1 MTEMREGEKIKIEN
15 VKALT
20 RDCVRIRD
28 RDRVESIINLLVE
41 GGKDKLQ
48 VISDFDQ
55 TLTKQHCNGKR
66 SMSSFGIFGECKQ
79 LPPSYKE
86 KSQALYKQYKP
97 IEIDPS
103 LSKEQKI
110 PFMIEWWDKAQM
122 LLSGFE
128 FCCDEI
134 DQVLQE
140 VCPDLRTGSEEMF
153 RSLMEADVPVLVFS
167 AGVGD
172 MVRAI
177 LRHHKVLHPN
187 VHIISNFLDFKGSM
201 LQGFKGSKGQHI
213 HTFNKNE
220 HAIENSEYFKLITGR
235 NNVILMGDVVGDADM
250 AEGVKDAN
258 AVLKIGF
265 LYDQVEENLD
275 SYLDHFDV
283 VLVDDQ
289 TMDVTNGLLSLIL

>member
-1 MTEMREGEKIKIEN
+1 MKEIREGEKIKIEN

-28 RDRVESIINLLVE
+28 RDRVERIINLLVE

-66 SMSSFGIFGECKQ
+66 LMSSFGIFGECKQ

-86 KSQALYKQYKP
+86 KSQALFNQYRP
-97 IEIDPS
+97 VEIDPS

-110 PFMIEWWDKAQM
+110 PYMIEWYDKAQM

-128 FCCDEI
+128 FRCDEM
-134 DQVLQE
+134 DQVLQN
-140 VCPDLRTGSEEMF
+140 VCADLRTGSEEMF
-153 RSLMEADVPVLVFS
+153 RSLLEAEVPVLVFS
-167 AGVGD
+167 AGLGD

-187 VHIISNFLDFKGSM
+187 VHIISNFLDFEGSILKG
-201 LQGFKGSKGQHI
+201 FKGQHI
-213 HTFNKNE
+213 HAFNKNE
-220 HAIENSEYFKLITGR
+220 HAIENSEYFKLLTGR
-235 NNVILMGDVVGDADM
+235 NNVILMGDVIGDADM
-250 AEGVKDAN
+250 AEGVKDAK

-265 LYDQVEENLD
+265 LYDRVEESLN